1 MLKKVICLFGFLLL
15 VSVPLSK
22 ALLAQQPK
30 IGYVDVERLKVE
42 YKEFQDAQER
52 FNRQLAIWQ
61 SQADTMQKEVAVL
74 QDELERQGSLLTEAK
89 RKEKQQQIIAK
100 QKQYQEFATKIL
112 GPEGEAARRE
122 RELSKPLIDKINAVI
137 QLVAIRDG
145 YSLILDSSGGNVLYA
160 KEDMDLTAVILEE
173 LNKSKTK

>member
-1 MLKKVICLFGFLLL
+1 MLKKVVCFFGLVLLL
-15 VSVPLSK
+15 AVPLSK

-52 FNRQLAIWQ
+52 FNRQLSIWQ
-61 SQADTMQKEVAVL
+61 SQADTMQKEVAAL
-74 QDELERQGSLLTEAK
+74 QNELERQGSLLTEAK
-89 RKEKQQQIIAK
+89 RKEKQQLIIAK
-100 QKQYQEFATKIL
+100 QKEYQDFASKIL

-122 RELSKPLIDKINAVI
+122 KELSKPLIDKINAVI

-145 YSLILDSSGGNVLYA
+145 YALILDSSGGNVLYA

-173 LNKSKTK
+173 LNKGKTK

>member
-1 MLKKVICLFGFLLL
+1 MLKKVACLFGFLLL
-15 VSVPLSK
+15 VTVPLSK
-22 ALLAQQPK
+22 GLLAQQPK

-61 SQADTMQKEVAVL
+61 SQADTMQKEVAIL

-89 RKEKQQQIIAK
+89 RNEKQQQIIAK

-145 YSLILDSSGGNVLYA
+145 YALILDSSGGNVLYA
-160 KEDMDLTAVILEE
+160 KEEMDLTAVILEE

>member
-1 MLKKVICLFGFLLL
+1 MFKKAVSLFGFFLL
-15 VSVPLSK
+15 VTVPLSK
-22 ALLAQQPK
+22 GLLAQQPK
-30 IGYVDVERLKVE
+30 IGYVDVERLKTE

-52 FNRQLAIWQ
+52 FNRQLSMWQ
-61 SQADTMQKEVAVL
+61 GQADTMQKEIVAL

-89 RKEKQQQIIAK
+89 RKEKQQLIIAK
-100 QKQYQEFATKIL
+100 QRQYQEFATKIL

-145 YSLILDSSGGNVLYA
+145 YALILDSSGGNVLYA

-173 LNKSKTK
+173 LNKGKTK

>member
-1 MLKKVICLFGFLLL
+1 MLKKAVCLFGFFLL
-15 VSVPLSK
+15 VMVPLSK
-22 ALLAQQPK
+22 GLLAQQPK
-30 IGYVDVERLKVE
+30 IGYVDVERLKTE

-52 FNRQLAIWQ
+52 FNRQLSMWQ
-61 SQADTMQKEVAVL
+61 SQADTMQKEITAL

-89 RKEKQQQIIAK
+89 RKEKQQMIINK
-100 QKQYQEFATKIL
+100 QKQYQDFASKIL
-112 GPEGEAARRE
+112 GPEGEAAKRE

-145 YSLILDSSGGNVLYA
+145 FALILDSSGGNVLYA

>member
-1 MLKKVICLFGFLLL
+1 MLKKVVCLFGLVLLL
-15 VSVPLSK
+15 AVPLSK

-52 FNRQLAIWQ
+52 FNQQLSIWQ
-61 SQADTMQKEVAVL
+61 SQADTMQKEVAAL
-74 QDELERQGSLLTEAK
+74 QNELERQGSLLTEAK
-89 RKEKQQQIIAK
+89 RKEKQQLIIAK
-100 QKQYQEFATKIL
+100 QKEYQDFASKIL

-122 RELSKPLIDKINAVI
+122 KELSKPLIDKINAVI

-145 YSLILDSSGGNVLYA
+145 YALILDSSGGNVLYA

-173 LNKSKTK
+173 LNKGKTK

>member
-1 MLKKVICLFGFLLL
+1 MFKKVICLFGFLLL

-61 SQADTMQKEVAVL
+61 GQADTMQKEVLVL

-100 QKQYQEFATKIL
+100 QKEYQEYASKIL

-145 YSLILDSSGGNVLYA
+145 YALILDSSGGNVLYA
-160 KEDMDLTAVILEE
+160 KEEMDLTAVILEE

>member
-1 MLKKVICLFGFLLL
+1 MLKKVVCLLGLVLLL
-15 VSVPLSK
+15 AIPLSK

-52 FNRQLAIWQ
+52 FNRQLSIWQ
-61 SQADTMQKEVAVL
+61 SQADTMQKEVAAL
-74 QDELERQGSLLTEAK
+74 QNELERQGSLLTEAK
-89 RKEKQQQIIAK
+89 RKEKQQLIIAK
-100 QKQYQEFATKIL
+100 QKEYQDFASKIL

-122 RELSKPLIDKINAVI
+122 KELSKPLIDKINAVI

-145 YSLILDSSGGNVLYA
+145 YALILDSSGGNVLYA

-173 LNKSKTK
+173 LNKGKTK

>member
-1 MLKKVICLFGFLLL
+1 MLKKVACLFGFLLL
-15 VSVPLSK
+15 VTVPLSK
-22 ALLAQQPK
+22 GLLAQQPK

-61 SQADTMQKEVAVL
+61 SQADTMQKEVAIL

-89 RKEKQQQIIAK
+89 RNEKQQQIIAK

-145 YSLILDSSGGNVLYA
+145 YALILDSSGGNVLYA

-173 LNKSKTK
+173 LNKGKTK